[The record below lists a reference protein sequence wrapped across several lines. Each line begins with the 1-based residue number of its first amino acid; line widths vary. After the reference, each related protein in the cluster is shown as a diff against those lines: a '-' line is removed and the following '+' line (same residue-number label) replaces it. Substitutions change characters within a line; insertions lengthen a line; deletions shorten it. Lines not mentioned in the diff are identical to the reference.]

1 MWILTALIGNVSK
14 SQSPGYNLDYSLWES
29 LRGAR
34 CVCEHVM
41 NPRMSAWSVGQ
52 KIISTCCGRK
62 RQTCC
67 LTPVVK
73 EAVKLKGKSF
83 YVYYFFLSCLFVG
96 WLVGFLAVLHKNYRF
111 STDFLKTWTRNCISP
126 ELTLLTFS
134 ADLEKE
140 VPGIYL
146 LLLIHAPM
154 KLRVTMCY
162 MLLHIYPGVLEVLVE
177 SLALSETQRAERSL
191 VCSGLCLCFLPI
203 M

>member
-1 MWILTALIGNVSK
+1 MRVTQRCPVCMWTCNEPPDVCLECWPEDHQHLLWQEATNLLFDTSSEGS
-14 SQSPGYNLDYSLWES
+14 SQTEGEVFL
-29 LRGAR
+29 
-34 CVCEHVM
+34 C
-41 NPRMSAWSVGQ
+41 
-52 KIISTCCGRK
+52 
-62 RQTCC
+62 
-67 LTPVVK
+67 
-73 EAVKLKGKSF
+73 F
-83 YVYYFFLSCLFVG
+83 FFFLSCLFVG